1 LIHTFDKEK
10 FLIMIATKLIGLTSA
25 LTKSKKAKIG
35 LLILEI
41 AVIAIA
47 YKNNSTN
54 KKILESKEEI

>member
-1 LIHTFDKEK
+1 
-10 FLIMIATKLIGLTSA
+10 MIATKLIGLTSA